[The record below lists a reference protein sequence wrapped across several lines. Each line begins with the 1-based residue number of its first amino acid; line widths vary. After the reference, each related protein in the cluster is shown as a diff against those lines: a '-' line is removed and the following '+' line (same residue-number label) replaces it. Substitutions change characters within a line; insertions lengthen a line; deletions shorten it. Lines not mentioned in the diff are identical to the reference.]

1 MQLRGLDE
9 VLERARTPMVFV
21 GTGSPAMARNFS
33 AQRAGPHA
41 VLSDR
46 DRKTFAAAGMRRG
59 LGAVLHWRTVQ
70 NLIRALRRGFRQ
82 ARILGDPWQQ
92 GGVLVFDGKGV
103 IVHRQIDR
111 VGGEPIDLARVRLA
125 IGA

>member
-1 MQLRGLDE
+1 VQLRGLDDA
-9 VLERARTPMVFV
+9 LERARIPMVFV
-21 GTGSPAMARNFS
+21 GSGSPAMARNFA

-41 VLSDR
+41 VLSDPEC
-46 DRKTFAAAGMRRG
+46 KTFAAAGMRRG
-59 LGAVLHWRTVQ
+59 LGSVLHWRTVT
-70 NLIRALRRGFRQ
+70 NLVRALRGGFRQ

-92 GGVLVFDGKGV
+92 GGVLVFDGTGA

-111 VGGEPIDLARVRLA
+111 VGGEPIDLEAVHRA